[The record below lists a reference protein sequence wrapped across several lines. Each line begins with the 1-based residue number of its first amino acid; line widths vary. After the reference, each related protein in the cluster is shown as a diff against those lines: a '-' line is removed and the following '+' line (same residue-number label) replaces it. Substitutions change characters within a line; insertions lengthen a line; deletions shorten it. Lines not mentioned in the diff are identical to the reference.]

1 MNLNTRIK
9 WVKVPT
15 VPMSSTGSA
24 TIAQMLQLFAP
35 ATQTELPSLEIHLQR
50 VKSIW
55 KFMFVQSYWGRNIL
69 YLLHQNQKILYLHS
83 VHIFA
88 HFGLFKMPEYSLV
101 VPKSFDMYRVR
112 CITGGALLAPPL
124 RSMI

>member
-24 TIAQMLQLFAP
+24 TIAPMLQLFAP

-55 KFMFVQSYWGRNIL
+55 KFIFVQYNWGKNIL
-69 YLLHQNQKILYLHS
+69 NLLHQNQKILYL
-83 VHIFA
+83 
-88 HFGLFKMPEYSLV
+88 
-101 VPKSFDMYRVR
+101 PKYHETIIQMN
-112 CITGGALLAPPL
+112 
-124 RSMI
+124 